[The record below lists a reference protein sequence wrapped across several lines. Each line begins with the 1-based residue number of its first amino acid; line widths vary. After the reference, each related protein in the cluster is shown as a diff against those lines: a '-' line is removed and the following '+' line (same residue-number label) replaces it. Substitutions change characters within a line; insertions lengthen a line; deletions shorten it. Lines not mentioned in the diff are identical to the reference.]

1 VILENLF
8 LEALRLELFSVVR
21 KIVEAG
27 YDPQYNKYAL
37 RSAAGYSSLEIVQYL
52 VSVGLDPRYDGDI
65 ALIYAVEEGRLETV
79 KYLISVGCDPRSCEG
94 RAEGL
99 SLRYATN
106 RGHTEVVKYI
116 KSEIAKV
123 SV

>member
-1 VILENLF
+1 MNLENLF
-8 LEALRLELFSVVR
+8 LQALKLESLPVM
-21 KIVEAG
+21 KQIVEAG
-27 YDPQYNKYAL
+27 YDPQCNKYAL
-37 RSAAGYSSLEIVQYL
+37 QSAAGYSSLEIVQYL
-52 VSVGLDPRYDGDI
+52 VSVGLDARYDGDI
-65 ALIYAVEEGRLETV
+65 ALIYAVEEGRFEIV

-99 SLRYATN
+99 ALRYATN

>member
-1 VILENLF
+1 MNLENLF
-8 LEALRLELFSVVR
+8 LQALQLESLPVVR

-27 YDPQYNKYAL
+27 YDPQCNKYAL
-37 RSAAGYSSLEIVQYL
+37 RSAAGFSSLEIVQYL

-65 ALIYAVEEGRLETV
+65 ALTYAVEEGRFETV
-79 KYLISVGCDPRSCEG
+79 KYLISVGCDPRSCVVK
-94 RAEGL
+94 AERL
-99 SLRYATN
+99 ALRYATH

-116 KSEIAKV
+116 KSEIIKV